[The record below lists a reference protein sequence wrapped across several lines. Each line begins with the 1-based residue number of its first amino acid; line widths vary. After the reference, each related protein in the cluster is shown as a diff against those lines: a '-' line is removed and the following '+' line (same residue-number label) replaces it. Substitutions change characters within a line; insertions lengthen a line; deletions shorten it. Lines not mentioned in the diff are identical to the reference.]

1 LVVSIFFCN
10 FAASKHLNIEVMN
23 TEFNNFKNV
32 LSDGTEVVTLG
43 VTSEQNDIAIKILEG
58 GFSRRFGNYTL
69 EEADADMVEDWLEEA
84 ENDTEP
90 DTEYIDYMARAIE
103 EDADVYTLE
112 DWLGEFHQPI
122 GEVIVF

>member
-1 LVVSIFFCN
+1 
-10 FAASKHLNIEVMN
+10 MN

-58 GFSRRFGNYTL
+58 DFSRRFGNYTL
-69 EEADADMVEDWLEEA
+69 EETDADMIESWIEEA
-84 ENDTEP
+84 ENESEP
-90 DTEYIDYMARAIE
+90 DEDYIDYLARAIE

>member
-1 LVVSIFFCN
+1 
-10 FAASKHLNIEVMN
+10 MN
-23 TEFNNFKNV
+23 TEISNFKNV

-84 ENDTEP
+84 ENEPEP

>member
-1 LVVSIFFCN
+1 MRKEIKV
-10 FAASKHLNIEVMN
+10 
-23 TEFNNFKNV
+23 FKNV

-58 GFSRRFGNYTL
+58 GFSRRTGSYIL
-69 EEADADMVEDWLEEA
+69 EEADADMVESWIENM
-84 ENDTEP
+84 ENDP
-90 DTEYIDYMARAIE
+90 DPDEDYIGYLARAIE

-112 DWLGEFHQPI
+112 NWLRDFQQPI

>member
-1 LVVSIFFCN
+1 
-10 FAASKHLNIEVMN
+10 MN

-58 GFSRRFGNYTL
+58 DFSRRFGNYTL

-84 ENDTEP
+84 ENEPEP
-90 DTEYIDYMARAIE
+90 DEDYIGYLARAIE

-112 DWLGEFHQPI
+112 NWLGDFHQSI

>member
-1 LVVSIFFCN
+1 
-10 FAASKHLNIEVMN
+10 MN
-23 TEFNNFKNV
+23 TEFNNFESV

-58 GFSRRFGNYTL
+58 DFSRRFGNYTL
-69 EEADADMVEDWLEEA
+69 EEADRDMVEDWLDDA
-84 ENDTEP
+84 KNDADP
-90 DTEYIDYMARAIE
+90 DTEYIDYLERAISE
-103 EDADVYTLE
+103 RADVYTLE